1 VEGFHPTKTLEAAM
15 NRSTR
20 IVVGIVAALFITA
33 GAQAAG
39 TKIEKSDLPDEVRKT
54 ADREG
59 GDATVTGYSQDTDEY
74 GGTVYGVDLVVNG
87 HARTILI
94 GEDGV
99 VVEIDEEV
107 PWDRL
112 PADVQAGLKAQA
124 GAGKVGRVESIT
136 TDGKVVGYQAEV
148 DTDGA
153 KSEVSV
159 GPDGKPIE
167 EPQKREP
174 EE

>member
-1 VEGFHPTKTLEAAM
+1 M

-33 GAQAAG
+33 GAHAAG

-54 ADREG
+54 ADRESG
-59 GDATVTGYSQDTDEY
+59 GATVTGYSQDTDDY
-74 GGTVYGVDLVVNG
+74 GDTVYGVDLVVSG
-87 HARTILI
+87 HTKTILI

-112 PADVQAGLKAQA
+112 PANVQAGLKAQA
-124 GAGKVGRVESIT
+124 RAGKVGRVESIT

-159 GPDGKPIE
+159 GPDGAPLKE
-167 EPQKREP
+167 AEQPQPAE
-174 EE
+174 